1 MNADNDPVMIMI
13 TRFRVPDEH
22 AAGFRS
28 QAHEAA
34 ESLAAQTGWVGG
46 EVVRSVDDH
55 RSWVLTA
62 RFEHG
67 GALRRA
73 LGAGPVRYALMGLQ
87 RWALDEPSIFEELAI
102 GGQSELGVDA
112 LR

>member
-1 MNADNDPVMIMI
+1 MTMI
-13 TRFRVPDEH
+13 TRFRVPDEQ

-34 ESLAAQTGWVGG
+34 EALAAQLGWSGG
-46 EVVRSVDDH
+46 ELVRSVDDP

-67 GALRRA
+67 GALRRG
-73 LGAGPVRYALMGLQ
+73 LGAGPVRYALMSLQ
-87 RWALDEPSIFEELAI
+87 RWALDEPSVFEELVP
-102 GGQSELGVDA
+102 GGVSELGLDA
-112 LR
+112 MR